1 MTKETARAITQ
12 LVPKYDQMMIMG
24 SSIKNAIAHLKLYKL
39 NDEEIKLII
48 TACVVQGLNYT
59 EPTGMY
65 YEHECKRQEILNSIK
80 Y

>member
-48 TACVVQGLNYT
+48 TACVVQGLNRPVCT
-59 EPTGMY
+59 MSMSVSA
-65 YEHECKRQEILNSIK
+65 RK

>member
-12 LVPKYDQMMIMG
+12 LIPKYDQMMIMG
-24 SSIKNAIAHLKLYKL
+24 SSLKNAIAHLKLYKL

-59 EPTGMY
+59 EATGMY
-65 YEHECKRQEILNSIK
+65 
-80 Y
+80 